1 MQPPTTDPTADPT
14 ASGVGRIDR
23 DDEVSA
29 FVMELGRGLL
39 AYGAPTPAVE
49 DAMTAAARA
58 LGVEAEA
65 FAMPTMLQAS
75 FGPLHRQRQRFLRLD
90 PGGVDLGGR
99 ARLEEIAADVL
110 CGRLGLE
117 EGRVAL
123 QDLRAA
129 TRGLPPWVSCAAV
142 GVTAAATARFFSG
155 GGRESSV
162 AFVLGAL
169 IGALESAASRFVWL
183 DRILPCVAAL
193 TASAGAVLAAYM
205 FGPLGVAIVVVSSL
219 IVLLPGLSITTAV
232 GELAARH
239 LAAGTSRI
247 AQSLITLVLMAF
259 GVALGRTFADVI
271 PRFSE
276 LELPPAPP
284 SWTLWLALLV
294 APFGL
299 AVRLNAAARDVPA
312 VFLGGVA
319 GFLAGRTASERLGGV
334 IGAFVAAFCVTL
346 LANGWSRR
354 SGRTAAIIL
363 TPGLLM
369 LVPGSL
375 GFRSLASLVRSEVVE
390 GVAGVFN
397 VILIAV
403 AIVTGLFLAMQIL
416 PPREASSEGSR
427 KTG

>member
-1 MQPPTTDPTADPT
+1 MNPPPPAPPAVD
-14 ASGVGRIDR
+14 VVHFDR

-49 DAMTAAARA
+49 DAMTDAARA

-99 ARLEEIAADVL
+99 ARLEEIAADVVH
-110 CGRLGLE
+110 GRIRPE
-117 EGRVAL
+117 EGRAAL
-123 QDLRAA
+123 QALRAA
-129 TRGLPPWVSCAAV
+129 PRRFPAWLSVTAV

-155 GGRESSV
+155 GWRESV
-162 AFVLGAL
+162 AAL
-169 IGALESAASRFVWL
+169 VIGLLVGALELAAARFVWL

-193 TASAGAVLAAYM
+193 AASAGAVLAAYA
-205 FGPLGVAIVVVSSL
+205 FGSLGVAIVVVSSL

-247 AQSLITLVLMAF
+247 ALGVMTLVLMAF
-259 GVALGRTFADVI
+259 GVALGRAFADIV

-284 SWTLWLALLV
+284 AWSLWVALMI
-294 APFGL
+294 APAAY
-299 AVRLNAAARDVPA
+299 AVRLNAFARDVPA
-312 VFLGGVA
+312 VFVGGLA
-319 GFLAGRTASERLGGV
+319 GFLVGRAASERLGGV
-334 IGAFVAAFCVTL
+334 FGAFAAAFCVTL

-354 SGRTAAIIL
+354 SGRTAAIML

-390 GVAGVFN
+390 GVAGFFN
-397 VILIAV
+397 VVLIAV

-416 PPREASSEGSR
+416 PPREASAELPR